1 MISLVKGGLGM
12 EDASSRTE
20 IKQKLREN
28 FDGKIVAKD
37 LTKKSKKGLMF
48 LYMFLSFCLGR
59 IVVVMMKKLLKRV

>member
-1 MISLVKGGLGM
+1 M
-12 EDASSRTE
+12 EDVSSRTE

-37 LTKKSKKGLMF
+37 LTNKSKKGLMF
-48 LYMFLSFCLGR
+48 LYMFLSFCLGS

>member
-1 MISLVKGGLGM
+1 M
-12 EDASSRTE
+12 EDVSSRTE

-48 LYMFLSFCLGR
+48 LYMFLSFCLGS

>member
-1 MISLVKGGLGM
+1 M
-12 EDASSRTE
+12 EDVSSRTE

-48 LYMFLSFCLGR
+48 PYMF
-59 IVVVMMKKLLKRV
+59 

>member
-1 MISLVKGGLGM
+1 M
-12 EDASSRTE
+12 EDVSSRTE

-28 FDGKIVAKD
+28 FDEKIVAKD

-48 LYMFLSFCLGR
+48 LYMFLSFCLGS